1 MQRLIGHEGTFREGM
16 VNYAKFSPD
25 SKYALSAGSDKTLRL
40 WDVETGKLIRTFRG
54 HTDVIYSVAF
64 SSDGKLALSGSWDAT
79 VRLWNVDTG
88 ETVRVFTGH
97 SQGLK
102 SSFDPGV
109 YRVSFTHDNRYALS
123 VGDASLRV
131 WDGQFRRWRMAYDH
145 SRRIL

>member
-1 MQRLIGHEGTFREGM
+1 MRNFHLTANM
-16 VNYAKFSPD
+16 PSPQEAI
-25 SKYALSAGSDKTLRL
+25 KLFRL

-88 ETVRVFTGH
+88 ETVRLFTGH

-109 YRVSFTHDNRYALS
+109 YRVSLHMTIGTPCQWVMLP
-123 VGDASLRV
+123 
-131 WDGQFRRWRMAYDH
+131 
-145 SRRIL
+145 